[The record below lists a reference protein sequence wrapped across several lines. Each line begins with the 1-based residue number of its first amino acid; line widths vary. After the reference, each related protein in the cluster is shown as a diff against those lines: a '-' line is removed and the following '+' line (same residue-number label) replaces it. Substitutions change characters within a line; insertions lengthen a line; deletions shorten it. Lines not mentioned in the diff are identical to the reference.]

1 MKELLFKQFITEVKA
16 AKQERI
22 DKVVEIIDNACETVT
37 EFDLQF
43 CLLEVKANF
52 DSLIM
57 GGTKY
62 TNFKA
67 TRDAINEKYTNVET
81 FKAGLVEFKDALLNR
96 NKSTETTKE
105 EVKTVE
111 SKVGFTT
118 VEEKQQEVVNEE
130 VKIIM
135 EDGPISDNMMQL
147 LDEVK
152 NCIGTELFT
161 EGNFK
166 EKISKLHGSGLL
178 TKLLM
183 SNENL
188 KSDVVNSFGVEDI
201 TDEDISQLFSSP
213 LGLKLLL
220 KELNAE
226 AMNYIIEVI
235 NDIEESQ
242 KEEVVVDSNTTFTN
256 IDASGTNNT
265 TQEPVTNEVNNNKS
279 LIQQAIEKCNQDA
292 EAISKDLI
300 EAEQILRNNQ
310 VVSDVPNN
318 YIMND
323 IVTEAINNATEEAA
337 KVENKEVK
345 VKQKSKNKNI
355 CKYEGCDNKTHT
367 KGYCYKHYKELKEQ
381 GVIGGNKNAK

>member
-1 MKELLFKQFITEVKA
+1 MKELLVKQFEKEIKEAGKETIGCLVEGV
-16 AKQERI
+16 
-22 DKVVEIIDNACETVT
+22 DKILDRVNGSN
-37 EFDLQF
+37 
-43 CLLEVKANF
+43 LELCVINIKDNF
-52 DSLIM
+52 DSLVM
-57 GGTKY
+57 DNEDYSTFRY
-62 TNFKA
+62 TIDELLKRYTDVKVFKSA
-67 TRDAINEKYTNVET
+67 
-81 FKAGLVEFKDALLNR
+81 LVEYKEALTGTIKP
-96 NKSTETTKE
+96 NKSKD
-105 EVKTVE
+105 VE
-111 SKVGFTT
+111 SKANFTET
-118 VEEKQQEVVNEE
+118 VVKEEQQEVVGEE

-152 NCIGTELFT
+152 NCIGAELFT
-161 EGNFK
+161 KDNFK
-166 EKISKLHGSGLL
+166 EKVSKLHTTNDLL
-178 TKLLM
+178 TRLIM
-183 SNENL
+183 SNEKI
-188 KSDVVNSFGVEDI
+188 KSEMINGFDIEDV
-201 TDEDISQLFSSP
+201 TDEDISGFLSSP

-235 NDIEESQ
+235 NDIEESK
-242 KEEVVVDSNTTFTN
+242 KEEIVVDSNTTFTN
-256 IDASGTNNT
+256 IDANGTNNT
-265 TQEPVTNEVNNNKS
+265 TQEPVTNEATNNKS

-292 EAISKDLI
+292 EAISKDLM

-310 VVSDVPNN
+310 VVSDTPNN

-323 IVTEAINNATEEAA
+323 IVTEAINNTTEEAV
-337 KVENKEVK
+337 KVENKE